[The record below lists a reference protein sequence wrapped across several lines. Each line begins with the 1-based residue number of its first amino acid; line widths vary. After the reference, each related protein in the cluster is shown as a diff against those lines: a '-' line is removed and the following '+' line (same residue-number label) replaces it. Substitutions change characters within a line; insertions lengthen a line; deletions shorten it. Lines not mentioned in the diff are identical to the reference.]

1 MRTKALL
8 LSCICFSLACGDDE
22 PGTDSGTDSGAE
34 DSGADARSADAD
46 ITRPDVPP
54 FDAGPVDCSAVE
66 AAGYSLCESSADSC
80 SLVFNDSAGCADAC
94 TNAGLVCRESYE
106 DIDGMCAGDL
116 TMSLGCADSG
126 HISDYCV
133 CERAPGMDAGVADAG
148 APDAPAPDAGPPG
161 EVLAFPSAR
170 GAGAYATG
178 GRGGRVIRVTN
189 LDDSG
194 EGSLRA
200 ALSADGPRI
209 ITFAVAGTIVLDST
223 ISVRNGDFTLA
234 GQTAPAGGI
243 TLAGRDRVIAFA
255 DADNFIVRYIRVR
268 PNYST
273 FDALGLINCSN
284 FIFDHT
290 SASWGGDEIMTTRGD
305 TDDVTFQRLLLAE
318 GKTGTLFGDS
328 NDPSLSDR
336 LSFHHNAYYNV
347 THRHPNVHTFSRADV
362 YNNIIFNWKFR
373 WSVVIG
379 DVQLNHIGNYYS
391 QGCLTNPNGGNSFMK
406 VFYNPAYEPEIHSA
420 GNLVMPSHLTDAAED
435 NWRLW
440 NWRVDVTAG
449 PYAGATANT
458 QLTADYQVEDA
469 FPLLGPPAVASSA
482 QGAFDDVSNDVGANR
497 RIDAM
502 GNVVMEQDALDALYL
517 GNLRAGECVAYMSS
531 SSGQDFDST
540 AHYNDF
546 IDSLSSTPT
555 GAGPADTNEDGI
567 PDAWILSRGFGVSD
581 DMSAHEW
588 PSGYIGVEEFLNEVD
603 G

>member
-1 MRTKALL
+1 MRTTTLL
-8 LSCICFSLACGDDE
+8 LSCVCFSLACGGDDA
-22 PGTDSGTDSGAE
+22 GADSGRGSGV
-34 DSGADARSADAD
+34 DAASDVAL
-46 ITRPDVPP
+46 PDVPAT
-54 FDAGPVDCSAVE
+54 DAGPVDCSAVE

-80 SLVFNDSAGCADAC
+80 SLVFTDSAGCADAC
-94 TNAGLVCRESYE
+94 ANAGLVCRESYE
-106 DIDGMCAGDL
+106 DIDEMCAGDL

-148 APDAPAPDAGPPG
+148 APDAPDTGSTDAGPPG

-200 ALSADGPRI
+200 ALSAEGPRI
-209 ITFAVAGTIVLDST
+209 ITFAVAGTILVDST
-223 ISVRNGDFTLA
+223 INVRNGDFTLA

-243 TLAGRDRVIAFA
+243 TLAGRDRVISFA
-255 DADNFIVRYIRVR
+255 DADNFVVRFIRVR
-268 PNYST
+268 PSYST

-284 FIFDHT
+284 FIFDHV

-347 THRHPNVHTFSRADV
+347 THRHPNVHTYSRADV
-362 YNNIIFNWKFR
+362 YNNVIFNWKFR

-391 QGCLTNPNGGNSFMK
+391 QGCLTEPHGGNSFMK
-406 VFYNPAYEPEIHSA
+406 VFYNADFEPEIHSA
-420 GNLVMPSHLTDAAED
+420 GNLVMPSHLTNPAED

-440 NWRVDVTAG
+440 NWRVDVEDG
-449 PYAGATANT
+449 PYAGAEANT
-458 QLTADYQVEDA
+458 QLTADYQVAVA
-469 FPLLGPPAVASSA
+469 FPLLGPPAVANSA

-502 GNVVMEQDALDALYL
+502 GNVVAEQDVLDALYL
-517 GNLRAGECVAYMSS
+517 GNLRAGECVSYMSS
-531 SSGQDFDST
+531 SAGQDFDST
-540 AHYNDF
+540 AHYNSF
-546 IDSLSSTPT
+546 IDTLSSTPT
-555 GAGPADTNEDGI
+555 AMGPADTNEDGI
-567 PDAWILSRGFGVSD
+567 PDAWIISRGFGVSD

-588 PSGYIGVEEFLNEVD
+588 PSGYIGAEEYLNEVD
-603 G
+603 R